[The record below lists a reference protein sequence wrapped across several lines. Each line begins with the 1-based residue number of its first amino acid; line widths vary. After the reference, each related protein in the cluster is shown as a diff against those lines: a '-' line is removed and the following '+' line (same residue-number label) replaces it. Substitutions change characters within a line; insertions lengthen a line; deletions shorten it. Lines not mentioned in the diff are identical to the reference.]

1 MPNST
6 FTLRSPVPVSAEE
19 LYAWHA
25 RPLAFQRLQPPWERA
40 RVVNQEGTF
49 GTDGYRVT
57 IRTKT
62 LGPVHT
68 TWLAEAFD
76 FQPGR
81 RFQDRSLKGPFAHW
95 HHTHLMVPETAT
107 TARLEDHIEY
117 RLPLGLPGRAVA
129 GGAVRKRLARM
140 FAYRHFITA
149 SDLHRH
155 AKFAHLPR
163 LTVAVTGSRGSVG
176 ADLVPF
182 LTTAGHTV
190 IRLVT
195 GSAKP
200 PYDDSTKWVPWKPT
214 EPLAPASFDG
224 VDAVIHLA
232 GDNVAAGRWDEAK
245 KRKILDSRTIPTR
258 HIADAIAAVP
268 QERRPKVFVCA
279 SAVGAY
285 GSRGDETLTEES
297 ALGTGFFPDVVRAWE
312 AACDPARAAGV
323 RTVNLRIGVVLSL
336 AGGALAKQLVP
347 FKMGLGAVLG
357 SGKQWVPW
365 ITSNDVIG
373 AIEHAL
379 HTSELHGP
387 VNAVAPHPVTNREFT
402 KTLGRVLRRPAF
414 MWLPRFA
421 LRTLFGAIADDALL
435 ASMKAHPA
443 KLLAHGFEF
452 DHAKLEPA
460 LRFLLGR

>member
-25 RPLAFQRLQPPWERA
+25 RPLAFQRLQPPWEVA
-40 RVVNQEGTF
+40 RVVSQEGAF
-49 GTDGYRVT
+49 GTDGHRVA

-62 LGPVHT
+62 VGPLRA
-68 TWLAEAFD
+68 TWLAEGFD
-76 FQPGR
+76 FRPGR
-81 RFQDRSLKGPFAHW
+81 GFRDRALTGPFAHW
-95 HHTHLMVPETAT
+95 LHTHTFEPNGAG
-107 TARLEDHIEY
+107 AAHLEDRIEY
-117 RLPLGLPGRAVA
+117 RLPLGLPGRLLA
-129 GGAVRKRLARM
+129 GRAVRNRLARV

-149 SDLHRH
+149 SDLRRH
-155 AKFAHLPR
+155 APFAHRPR

-176 ADLVPF
+176 ADLVPY

-190 IRLVT
+190 VRLVT

-200 PYDDSTKWVPWKPT
+200 TYDDGTRWVPWNPT
-214 EPLAPASFDG
+214 APLDPRALDG

-232 GDNVAAGRWDEAK
+232 GDNVAEGRWNDAK
-245 KRKILDSRTIPTR
+245 KRKILDSRTAPTR
-258 HIADAIAAVP
+258 HIAEAIAAVP
-268 QERRPKVFVCA
+268 AERRPKVFVCA

-285 GSRGDETLTEES
+285 GNRGDEVLTEDS
-297 ALGTGFFPDVVRAWE
+297 ALGTGFFADVARAWE
-312 AACDPARAAGV
+312 GACAPARDAGA

-336 AGGALAKQLVP
+336 NGGALAKQLLP

-365 ITSNDVIG
+365 ITTNDLAG

-379 HTSELHGP
+379 FTNELSGA
-387 VNAVAPHPVTNREFT
+387 VNAAAPNPVTNRTFT

-414 MWLPRFA
+414 FWLPRFA
-421 LRTLFGAIADDALL
+421 LRAMFGAITDEALL
-435 ASMKAHPA
+435 ASMRVAPA
-443 KLLAHGFEF
+443 KLLASGYQF
-452 DHAKLEPA
+452 DHAELEPA